1 MQVAKW
7 MKPHPHSIKP
17 RDTIHHAREVM
28 EEHRINQL
36 PVVQDGRL
44 VGIVTDRDLRDAF
57 PSVLADPTRKA
68 APDPH
73 AVTVDSVMTANV
85 LTLGPGDDIVV
96 AAETMRRERVGAIPI
111 VDAGRLVGIVTRS
124 DLLGA
129 LITLRH

>member
-1 MQVAKW
+1 MHVAKW

-17 RDTIHHAREVM
+17 RDSIHHARQIM

-68 APDPH
+68 GPDPH
-73 AVTVDSVMTANV
+73 HVMVESVMTANV
-85 LTLGPGDDIVV
+85 LTLGPGDDIVT
-96 AAETMRRERVGAIPI
+96 AAELMRRERIGAIPI
-111 VDAGRLVGIVTRS
+111 VDGGRLVGIVTRS

-129 LITLRH
+129 LVTIRR